1 MPRCKLLASL
11 ILLGY
16 ILYVVALFEPR
27 LSYYVVRASLAVIVG
42 VLAYMAVLYLM
53 ARCAGRRRDRR
64 AEELAKTP
72 IG

>member
-1 MPRCKLLASL
+1 MLASL

-16 ILYVVALFEPR
+16 ILYVVALFVPR

-42 VLAYMAVLYLM
+42 VLAYMAILYLM
-53 ARCAGRRRDRR
+53 ARCTRRSRDEK
-64 AEELAKTP
+64 ADELAKTP